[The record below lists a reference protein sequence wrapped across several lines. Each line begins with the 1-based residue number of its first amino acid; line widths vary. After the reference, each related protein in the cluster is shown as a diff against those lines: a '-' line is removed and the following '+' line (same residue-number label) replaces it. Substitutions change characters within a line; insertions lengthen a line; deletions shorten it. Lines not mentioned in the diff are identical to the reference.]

1 MDDPQ
6 PFHPIVQEI
15 LQSIEVGEQG
25 ERSQLPNDK
34 FHHFEVVIADQHKDN
49 VDVCHQLLYTFL
61 KLSEA
66 GLPTLARQLFDL
78 AKIGM
83 KQSEIDRAM
92 SKAESIKP
100 HDEHPP
106 ASPELTKPRATGVGF
121 KK

>member
-1 MDDPQ
+1 MEDTQ

-15 LQSIEVGEQG
+15 LQSIEIAEQG
-25 ERSQLPNDK
+25 DRSQLPDDK

-83 KQSEIDRAM
+83 KQSEIERAM

-100 HDEHPP
+100 HEEPRT
-106 ASPELTKPRATGVGF
+106 ATPELTKPRALGVGF